1 MKKLRIPM
9 VGGIACLAALAPVQ
23 VHAQDDTEALMA
35 MGVDGLRGEIQTRYD
50 RGLALS
56 LDDTVVSADDNRF
69 MWANEAKVQC
79 GIALGFLKSSTKDRS
94 SVSKC
99 VLAARLMDVVSV
111 PVVVSPPAPA
121 PVPRST
127 ICDNQVAGMVF
138 FEFDSAEVPA
148 SASETLAF
156 VRENAEP
163 CGWTS
168 ISAVGHTDRSG
179 SDNYNQRLS
188 EDRAEAVAN
197 FLASMG
203 IDRSMVSTSAVGE
216 TAPRV
221 PTEDGVRNLQNRRVE
236 ITAK

>member
-9 VGGIACLAALAPVQ
+9 ISGMVCLAAFAPV
-23 VHAQDDTEALMA
+23 HAFAQDDTEALMG
-35 MGVDGLRGEIQTRYD
+35 MGVDSLRGEMQSRYD

-99 VLAARLMDVVSV
+99 VLAARLMEVVSV
-111 PVVVSPPAPA
+111 PVVVAPPAPA
-121 PVPRST
+121 PRGNF
-127 ICDNQVAGMVF
+127 CDNQVAGMVF

-168 ISAVGHTDRSG
+168 IAAVGHTDRSG
-179 SDNYNQRLS
+179 SDDYNQRLS
-188 EDRAEAVAN
+188 EDRAQAVAN
-197 FLASMG
+197 FLADMG
-203 IDRSMVSTSAVGE
+203 IARSMISTSAEGE
-216 TAPRV
+216 SEPRV
-221 PTEDGVRNLQNRRVE
+221 PTADGVRNLQNRRVE

>member
-1 MKKLRIPM
+1 MKRLRIPM
-9 VGGIACLAALAPVQ
+9 IGGIACLAAFAPTQ
-23 VHAQDDTEALMA
+23 AFAQDETETLMA
-35 MGVDGLRGEIQTRYD
+35 MSVDDLRGEMQSRYD

-56 LDDTVVSADDNRF
+56 VDDAIISANDNRF

-99 VLAARLMDVVSV
+99 VLAARLMEVVSV
-111 PVVVSPPAPA
+111 PVVVPPPAPE
-121 PVPRST
+121 PRNDF
-127 ICDNQVAGMVF
+127 CDNQVAGMVF

-156 VRENAEP
+156 VRENAAP
-163 CGWTS
+163 CGWTV
-168 ISAVGHTDRSG
+168 IEAVGHTDRSG
-179 SDNYNQRLS
+179 SDDYNQRLS
-188 EDRAEAVAN
+188 EERAEAVAN

-203 IDRSMVSTSAVGE
+203 IARSMVSTSAEGE
-216 TAPRV
+216 SAPRV
-221 PTEDGVRNLQNRRVE
+221 PTADGVRNLQNRRVE